1 MQRTLILI
9 AVTLFGAGALALSLA
24 NRSQA
29 QSPVRKPNII
39 LILSDDE
46 DTKIHAFMPKT
57 KALLEDQGVTLS
69 NYFVTYALCCPSRSS
84 LLRGQYP
91 HNTKVEGNML
101 PQGGYQKFAQQG
113 LEAST
118 IGTWLEGAGYRTV
131 FMGKYLNGYGNR
143 GTDPAHV
150 PAGWSEW
157 YGAIGNAPYQ
167 DFNYDL
173 NENGKTVHYGNA
185 PGDYLTDVIS
195 GKAADAIKRAA
206 QDGKPFLLY
215 LAPFTPHSPANFA
228 PRHANLFNDA
238 KLPRPPSWNEADVS
252 DKPVSIRNRAVL
264 TDRQIAQMQA
274 LYVKRLKSLQAI
286 DDLIENLVKTLQGTN
301 QLENTYIVY
310 TSDNGFHM
318 GEHRL
323 PQGKNTAF
331 EEDIRVPFVVR
342 GPGVPAAKKL
352 EPMALNIDLAP
363 TFAEIAGIK
372 TPEFV
377 DGRSLLPLVRSG
389 NAPKP
394 WRSSFMIERRG
405 GPGAQREDGDAPD
418 PQGALEFNAIR
429 TADWTYAEYGNNE
442 RELYDLKRDP
452 YQLENIA
459 AKADPALVK
468 ALSARLAALAA
479 CKASACRQA
488 EDLPKP

>member
-1 MQRTLILI
+1 MKKSIIVLAAIF
-9 AVTLFGAGALALSLA
+9 VSAGALALGLVNS
-24 NRSQA
+24 SQA
-29 QSPVRKPNII
+29 QTPSKKPNII

-57 KALLEDQGVTLS
+57 KALLEDQGLTLS

-84 LLRGQYP
+84 ILRGQYP

-101 PQGGYQKFAQQG
+101 PQGGFQKFFQQG
-113 LEAST
+113 LEANT

-131 FMGKYLNGYGNR
+131 FAGKYLNGYGNS
-143 GTDPAHV
+143 DPSHV

-157 YGAIGNAPYQ
+157 YGGIAGAPYK
-167 DFNYDL
+167 DYNYDL
-173 NENGKTVHYGNA
+173 NENGKTVHYGTA
-185 PGDYLTDVIS
+185 PQDYLTDVIS
-195 GKAADAIKRAA
+195 SKAGDAIKRAS
-206 QDGKPFLLY
+206 QDGKPFMLY

-238 KLPRPPSWNEADVS
+238 KLPQTPSFNEADIG
-252 DKPVSIRNRAVL
+252 DKPTATKNNKL
-264 TDRQIAQMQA
+264 LNNKQIALMQA

-286 DDLIENLVKTLQGTN
+286 DDMVENLVKTLEATK

-318 GEHRL
+318 GEHRMM
-323 PQGKNTAF
+323 QGKNTAF
-331 EEDIRVPFVVR
+331 EEDIRVPMIVR
-342 GPGVPAAKKL
+342 GPGVPAGKRL
-352 EPMALNIDLAP
+352 EAMALNIDLAP
-363 TFAEIAGIK
+363 TFAEIAGVK
-372 TPEFV
+372 TPDFV
-377 DGRSLLPLVRSG
+377 DGRSLLPLLSSN
-389 NAPKP
+389 NAPSP

-405 GPGAQREDGDAPD
+405 GKDAQREEGDANE
-418 PQGALEFNAIR
+418 PQNALEFNAIR
-429 TADWTYAEYGNNE
+429 TPDWTYVEYGDGG

-468 ALSARLAALAA
+468 ALSVRLGQLAV
-479 CKASACRQA
+479 CKAAACRQT
-488 EDLPKP
+488 EDAAKP